1 MNKTP
6 PRLFLLIGIGLVG
19 LYALYLFQ
27 QIPLLSTNDQIARL
41 EIQIR
46 DLQHENEK
54 LEIELARYTG
64 LEHIDAEAAKLGLI
78 RPQQVRFILQNDL
91 SGGAHDSAR

>member
-6 PRLFLLIGIGLVG
+6 LRFFLLVGFILVG
-19 LYALYLFQ
+19 LYAVYLFQ
-27 QIPLLSTNDQIARL
+27 QIPLMHTNEQITKL

-46 DLQHENEK
+46 DLRYENEK
-54 LEIELARYTG
+54 LEIELTRYTG

-91 SGGAHDSAR
+91 SGGTNDSNR